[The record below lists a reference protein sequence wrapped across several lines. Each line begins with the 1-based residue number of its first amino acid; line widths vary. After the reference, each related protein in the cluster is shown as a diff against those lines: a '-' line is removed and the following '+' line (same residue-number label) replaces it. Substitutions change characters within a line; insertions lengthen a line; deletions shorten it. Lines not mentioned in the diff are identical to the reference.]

1 MRERKGWIDYARVCA
16 VFCVVLCHATE
27 SFYGAV
33 VRGEARIDTGLWMLE
48 NTLFTVGRL
57 GVPLFLAITGAL
69 LLGRELEP
77 GKFYRKSLFPLVGT
91 TEIWIVL
98 NYVFVC
104 VFQDVEFS
112 LADLVCEML
121 FLRTLELSHMWYMP
135 MIIGLYL
142 ALPFLSMAVR
152 GAKGPGA
159 FRLPYLAGVAAFLV
173 IPTVNVFLAEAVPG
187 GTPLKLKLDFD
198 LLGGVYV
205 LYLLGGY
212 FIAQGVLEKIKGKYL
227 LLAGGGCFL
236 LNTAAQYYLYANE
249 FYKSNRL
256 LWYSSA
262 CIFVMGLSLF
272 EGIRRMAGMPGRR
285 AVRLIED
292 AARCSFGIYLLH
304 KPILV
309 LTLKCLPVENWGE
322 PAGIFVLLAAGLGI
336 SLLFLLPFVR
346 RWKRA
351 GRVWFLIKSKTPL
364 QATGHQT

>member
-227 LLAGGGCFL
+227 LLAGGGC
-236 LNTAAQYYLYANE
+236 
-249 FYKSNRL
+249 
-256 LWYSSA
+256 
-262 CIFVMGLSLF
+262 
-272 EGIRRMAGMPGRR
+272 
-285 AVRLIED
+285 
-292 AARCSFGIYLLH
+292 SF
-304 KPILV
+304 
-309 LTLKCLPVENWGE
+309 
-322 PAGIFVLLAAGLGI
+322 
-336 SLLFLLPFVR
+336 
-346 RWKRA
+346 
-351 GRVWFLIKSKTPL
+351 
-364 QATGHQT
+364 

>member
-33 VRGEARIDTGLWMLE
+33 VRGESRIGTGLWILE
-48 NTLFTVGRL
+48 NTLFTAGRL

-69 LLGRELEP
+69 MLGRELEP
-77 GKFYRKSLFPLVGT
+77 GKFYRKSLLPLVAA

-98 NYVFVC
+98 NYAFVC
-104 VFQDVEFS
+104 MFQDVEFT
-112 LADLVCEML
+112 LADLACEML

-135 MIIGLYL
+135 MIIGIYL

-152 GAKGPGA
+152 GAKEAKA
-159 FRLPYLAGVAAFLV
+159 FRLPYLAGVASFLV

-187 GTPLKLKLDFD
+187 GTPLKLKLDLD

-205 LYLLGGY
+205 LYLFGGY
-212 FIAQGVLEKIKGKYL
+212 FIAQGTLKKIKGRYL
-227 LLAGGGCFL
+227 LLAGGASFL

-256 LWYSSA
+256 LWYSSV
-262 CIFVMGLSLF
+262 CIFVMGMALF
-272 EGIRRMAGMPGRR
+272 EGIRRMADTPGRR

-292 AARCSFGIYLLH
+292 VARCSFGIYLLH

-309 LTLKCLPVENWGE
+309 LALKYLPIEGWGE
-322 PAGIFVLLAAGLGI
+322 PAKIFVLLTAGLGI
-336 SLLFLLPFVR
+336 SVLFLLPFVR
-346 RWKRA
+346 KWKKA
-351 GRVWFLIKSKTPL
+351 GRVLFLIK
-364 QATGHQT
+364 